1 MKKGQGNYAEL
12 ISYSKEKRNNFI
24 PLNDMRKQTKVS
36 MEKTVLEA
44 YERYVMAQFKFTT
57 EEDIEKERASAI
69 ESLIPGTVYYFHLY
83 FLDLVKKKKTIDD
96 FTDEEVALYN
106 KFQEKH
112 GKTSEFTE
120 IETWV
125 LVINRIEG
133 LPKVDAETN
142 EEGIK
147 ENLDVIEYLYYYYVK
162 EEAEYE
168 RPEILDDNDA
178 EDEDAEGSSLV
189 K

>member
-1 MKKGQGNYAEL
+1 M
-12 ISYSKEKRNNFI
+12 
-24 PLNDMRKQTKVS
+24 
-36 MEKTVLEA
+36 
-44 YERYVMAQFKFTT
+44 
-57 EEDIEKERASAI
+57 
-69 ESLIPGTVYYFHLY
+69 
-83 FLDLVKKKKTIDD
+83 
-96 FTDEEVALYN
+96 YN

-189 K
+189 KQKTYKSNFVDLEKKFDRVKLAKELEEEALKLEQEELKKKLTA

>member
-1 MKKGQGNYAEL
+1 M
-12 ISYSKEKRNNFI
+12 
-24 PLNDMRKQTKVS
+24 
-36 MEKTVLEA
+36 
-44 YERYVMAQFKFTT
+44 
-57 EEDIEKERASAI
+57 
-69 ESLIPGTVYYFHLY
+69 
-83 FLDLVKKKKTIDD
+83 
-96 FTDEEVALYN
+96 
-106 KFQEKH
+106 
-112 GKTSEFTE
+112 
-120 IETWV
+120 
-125 LVINRIEG
+125 INRIEG